1 MGRKLALIIG
11 NSQYDDKSLS
21 RLTAPDADVEAL
33 ANVLRAPDICKFDE
47 VIPLRNEGGAAVRKA
62 IARFYDAR
70 KRDDLLLLYFSG
82 HGVKDEQG
90 HLYLALRDTESG
102 LLAGSAIETAFITGR
117 MDRSF
122 SKRQVLVLDCCHSGA
137 FVHGA
142 KAAQGVSVGTA
153 EAFEGTGLGR
163 VVLTATDSTQY
174 AWDG

>member
-1 MGRKLALIIG
+1 MT
-11 NSQYDDKSLS
+11 S
-21 RLTAPDADVEAL
+21 RQ
-33 ANVLRAPDICKFDE
+33 
-47 VIPLRNEGGAAVRKA
+47 
-62 IARFYDAR
+62 
-70 KRDDLLLLYFSG
+70 RDDLLLLYFSG

-102 LLAGSAIETAFITGR
+102 LLAGTAIETAFITAR

-137 FVHGA
+137 FANGA

-163 VVLTATDSTQY
+163 VILTATDSTQY
-174 AWDG
+174 AWEGDQIIGDAQNSLFTHFLIDGLKNRRRGSRR